1 MSTQTQPDNL
11 LRGVLLVILAEA
23 VLVVTGIVIR
33 TLGENLAVAQ
43 LVFLRNAVGL
53 LFIVPL
59 TLSYHSVS
67 VRTSRIHLHFLRA
80 LIGVTAMA
88 CLYYGWTHL
97 PLGTAALLKQTGPL
111 WMPVMALWLLRESIP
126 KILRW
131 SLPIGF
137 AGVALVLQP
146 SSATLQ
152 FAVLIGLL
160 GAILSVGAKIVIRK
174 MKDTE
179 PSRRIVF
186 YFTLFAAILSFPL
199 AAMDW
204 QWLTLNQWLG
214 VAAIAGLSTVAQ
226 LSLTQAYHSA
236 PAGYL
241 GPFTYSSVA
250 IATLLGWMLWDE
262 TLDILTMLGMLL
274 ILAGGVLTLRGKS
287 A

>member
-1 MSTQTQPDNL
+1 MSADTQPDNL

-23 VLVVTGIVIR
+23 VLVVTGIIIR

-43 LVFLRNAVGL
+43 IVFLRNALGL

-59 TLSYHSVS
+59 TLGFHSVS
-67 VRTSRIHLHFLRA
+67 IKTSRIHLHLMRA
-80 LIGVTAMA
+80 LVGVSAMS

-111 WMPVMALWLLRESIP
+111 FMPILALWFLRESIP
-126 KILRW
+126 TMLRW

-152 FAVLIGLL
+152 LAVLIGLL
-160 GAILSVGAKIVIRK
+160 GAVLSAAAKIFVRK

-186 YFTLFAAILSFPL
+186 YFTLFAALFSFPL
-199 AAMDW
+199 AAMEW

-214 VAAIAGLSTVAQ
+214 VAAIGGLSTLAQ
-226 LSLTQAYHSA
+226 LAMTKAYHSA

-250 IATLLGWMLWDE
+250 IATLLGWMIWDE
-262 TLDILTMLGMLL
+262 TLDALTLIGMVL

-287 A
+287 S